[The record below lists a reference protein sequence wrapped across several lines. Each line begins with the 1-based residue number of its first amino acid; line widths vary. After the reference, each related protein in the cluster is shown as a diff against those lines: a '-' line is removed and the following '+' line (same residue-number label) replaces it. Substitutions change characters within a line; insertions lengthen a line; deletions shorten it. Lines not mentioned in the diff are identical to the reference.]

1 MTSSH
6 GTCRRL
12 RGFTMIEMAVS
23 LVVIGLMVS
32 ASAAYLGLFESGN
45 QLETDAQLVSLSES
59 VMLFAGTRSRLPCPD
74 TAGNG
79 YEALVAG
86 ACPAGT
92 QVGWVPYL
100 SMGLS
105 QPPARQRAIYGVHRD
120 PAADLAVSTAP
131 ATVQTAAIRA
141 RQFVP
146 NIAFVYVTGDGT
158 TAQGAQN
165 CATNAVSNPAFVL
178 LAPREDR
185 DGDGLEVDGIHST
198 LPANGRCFAAPTRA
212 VDTQFDDRTLAISSN
227 ALMAR
232 LTNKL
237 L

>member
-6 GTCRRL
+6 GTCRRVL
-12 RGFTMIEMAVS
+12 GFTMIEMAVS

-59 VMLFAGTRSRLPCPD
+59 VMLFAGTRNRLPCPD
-74 TAGNG
+74 TAGAG

-105 QPPARQRAIYGVHRD
+105 QPPAPQRAIYGVYRN
-120 PAADLAVSTAP
+120 PAADLAVSTTP
-131 ATVQTAAIRA
+131 AIVRAAAIQA
-141 RQFVP
+141 VS
-146 NIAFVYVTGDGT
+146 NLYVHVTGDGT
-158 TAQGAQN
+158 TIQGAQN
-165 CATNAVSNPAFVL
+165 CATNVVANPAFVL

>member
-1 MTSSH
+1 MTGSH
-6 GTCRRL
+6 GACPRL
-12 RGFTMIEMAVS
+12 RGFSMIEMAVS

-32 ASAAYLGLFESGN
+32 GSAAYLGLFRSGN
-45 QLETDAQLVSLSES
+45 QLGTDAQLVSLSES
-59 VMLFAGTRSRLPCPD
+59 VMLFAGMRSRLPCPD
-74 TAGNG
+74 TAGDG

-92 QVGWVPYL
+92 QVGWLPYL

-105 QPPARQRAIYGVHRD
+105 QPSARQRAIYGVYRN

-131 ATVQTAAIRA
+131 ATVQTAAV
-141 RQFVP
+141 QLVP

-165 CATNAVSNPAFVL
+165 CAANVVSNPAFVL
-178 LAPREDR
+178 LASGEDL
-185 DGDGLEVDGIHST
+185 DGDGLQVDGIHNT
-198 LPANGRCFAAPTRA
+198 LPANGRCFASPTRA
-212 VDTQFDDRTLAISSN
+212 VDTNFDDRTLAISSN